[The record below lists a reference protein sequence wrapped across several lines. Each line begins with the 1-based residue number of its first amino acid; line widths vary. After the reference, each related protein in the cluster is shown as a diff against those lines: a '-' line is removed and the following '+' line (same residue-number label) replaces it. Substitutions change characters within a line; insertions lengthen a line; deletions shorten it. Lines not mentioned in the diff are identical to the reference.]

1 VPAAGSATKPTFQV
15 INRSE
20 DQILSFEVIV
30 LGVEW
35 RRRRDRRRILI
46 HAHILSLVAAFC
58 ASF

>member
-1 VPAAGSATKPTFQV
+1 V